1 MGFQWLTNAARRYI
15 VSVMDVDTFLT
26 RSINEWA
33 GQSSWMDWWFLYLS
47 NPDVLWVPGILLGM
61 CWLWLPS
68 REALIGASAL
78 AASILLLDALGAQ
91 IKHLVARPRPCVSMS
106 DLHQLQACGKTF
118 SFPSNHAI
126 NTATAAA
133 VLQALYARSGW
144 TSLALGGLRAP
155 GRVYS
160 GAHHVTDVVG
170 GWMIGGLC
178 GPGIAWLLLQWPQF
192 RQRGLSPIVS
202 THADSSAP

>member
-1 MGFQWLTNAARRYI
+1 
-15 VSVMDVDTFLT
+15 MDVDTFLT

-61 CWLWLPS
+61 YWLWLSS

-133 VLQALYARSGW
+133 FLQVLYPRSGW
-144 TSLALGGLRAP
+144 ISWPLVGFVGLA
-155 GRVYS
+155 RVYI
-160 GAHHVTDVVG
+160 GAHYVTDVLG

-178 GPGIAWLLLQWPQF
+178 GAGIAWLLLQWPQF
-192 RQRGLSPIVS
+192 RQRVPSPVVA
-202 THADSSAP
+202 TQADSSAP

>member
-1 MGFQWLTNAARRYI
+1 
-15 VSVMDVDTFLT
+15 MDVDTFLT

-61 CWLWLPS
+61 YWLWLSS

-133 VLQALYARSGW
+133 FLQVLYPRSGW
-144 TSLALGGLRAP
+144 ISWPLVGFVGLA
-155 GRVYS
+155 RVYI
-160 GAHHVTDVVG
+160 
-170 GWMIGGLC
+170 GW
-178 GPGIAWLLLQWPQF
+178 
-192 RQRGLSPIVS
+192 
-202 THADSSAP
+202 ADG

>member
-1 MGFQWLTNAARRYI
+1 LTNAAPRYI
-15 VSVMDVDTFLT
+15 VSAMDVDTFLT

-61 CWLWLPS
+61 YWLWLSS

-133 VLQALYARSGW
+133 FLQVLYPRSGW
-144 TSLALGGLRAP
+144 ISWPLVGFVGLA
-155 GRVYS
+155 RVYI
-160 GAHHVTDVVG
+160 GAHYVTDVLG

-178 GPGIAWLLLQWPQF
+178 GAGIAWLLLQWPQF

>member
-1 MGFQWLTNAARRYI
+1 LTNAARRYI
-15 VSVMDVDTFLT
+15 VSAMDVDTFLT

-61 CWLWLPS
+61 YWLWLSS

-78 AASILLLDALGAQ
+78 AASILLLDALGGRLIHI
-91 IKHLVARPRPCVSMS
+91 IKSPRPCVSMS

-133 VLQALYARSGW
+133 FLQVLYPRSGW
-144 TSLALGGLRAP
+144 ISWPLVGFVGLA
-155 GRVYS
+155 RVYI
-160 GAHHVTDVVG
+160 GAHYVTDVLG

-178 GPGIAWLLLQWPQF
+178 GAGIAWLLLQWPQF

>member
-1 MGFQWLTNAARRYI
+1 LTNAARRYI
-15 VSVMDVDTFLT
+15 VSAMDVDTLLT

-61 CWLWLPS
+61 YWLWLSS

-133 VLQALYARSGW
+133 FLQVLYPRSGW
-144 TSLALGGLRAP
+144 ISWPLVGFVGLA
-155 GRVYS
+155 RVYI
-160 GAHHVTDVVG
+160 GAHYVTDVLG

-178 GPGIAWLLLQWPQF
+178 GAGIAWLLLQWPQF